1 MRRTLVI
8 EKDPDPTHNLE
19 VEELENGPALDEDSD
34 AESVTSALGGDDDPA
49 GGSDGEAGSDD
60 GNAESEDESS
70 TGGSDD
76 DASDNESDAAI
87 VDEAVVPKIRPP
99 GASTAAAKPPAAL
112 VIDTDDDGDLT
123 ESDDEDW
130 NERLKQG
137 GLIAEDGTLGSELLA
152 QHPETQTVNV
162 DEVRAAANVIR
173 SSTGVI
179 IDPNHTTTPLIT
191 RYEKAKVLGIR
202 AEQLSSGGQPA
213 IAIPN
218 DGMSSGEIAYA
229 EYQAGK
235 IPFIIRRPLP
245 SGKSEYWRVADLQ
258 DVSY

>member
-8 EKDPDPTHNLE
+8 ENDPAPTLE
-19 VEELENGPALDEDSD
+19 VEELESGPALSGDSD
-34 AESVTSALGGDDDPA
+34 AESVTTELVGDDNPI
-49 GGSDGEAGSDD
+49 GGSDSETASDGD
-60 GNAESEDESS
+60 NTESEDENNA
-70 TGGSDD
+70 GGSDD
-76 DASDNESDAAI
+76 DASEDGNDAAS
-87 VDEAVVPKIRPP
+87 DDDTVVPKVRPP
-99 GASTAAAKPPAAL
+99 VASVGSANPPAAL
-112 VIDTDDDGDLT
+112 VLDTDDDGNLT

-173 SSTGVI
+173 NSAGVI
-179 IDPNHTTTPLIT
+179 IDPNHRTTPLIT
-191 RYEKAKVLGIR
+191 RYEKAKILGIR
-202 AEQLSSGGQPA
+202 AEQLSSDGQPA
-213 IAIPN
+213 IDIPN
-218 DGMSSGEIAYA
+218 DGMSSWEIAYA
-229 EYQAGK
+229 EYRAGK

>member
-1 MRRTLVI
+1 MGRGGC
-8 EKDPDPTHNLE
+8 
-19 VEELENGPALDEDSD
+19 VEQN
-34 AESVTSALGGDDDPA
+34 AEDDD
-49 GGSDGEAGSDD
+49 DNDD
-60 GNAESEDESS
+60 H
-70 TGGSDD
+70 D
-76 DASDNESDAAI
+76 DA
-87 VDEAVVPKIRPP
+87 V
-99 GASTAAAKPPAAL
+99 
-112 VIDTDDDGDLT
+112 TD
-123 ESDDEDW
+123 SDDEDW
-130 NERLKQG
+130 AERLKQG

-152 QHPETQTVNV
+152 EHPETQTVNV

-173 SSTGVI
+173 NSTGGI

-213 IAIPN
+213 IPLPN
-218 DGMSSGEIAYA
+218 EGMSSGEIAYA

-245 SGKSEYWRVADLQ
+245 SGKSEYWRVSDLQ